1 MNIAMASLSVQLV
14 LYAVAWLLLGHT
26 FRLRRSVAIL
36 WSSAW
41 FAGACCTLLVFVSAT
56 YTTVNLDLVV
66 NTLVLCCFLLIQQGL
81 DLFTGRQSPRW
92 MYAGLLGC
100 VALIEALRQAG
111 PTWIVWQVAL
121 FTLIACWPLAA
132 TLVRM
137 AVWLRTERKSSIG
150 LVILVV
156 SPLIV
161 TMALFL
167 VRLLLVVRGVTP
179 GTVQFSQGSDFD
191 VLATILFLLMLGAF
205 NFSLATII
213 LGGTI
218 ERLRTMS
225 ETDQLTGL
233 FNRRV
238 MMRRLH
244 EEHAR
249 FLRSGHRYGV
259 ISLDLDHFK
268 RVNDEFGHGVGDQV
282 LRAVSDILKSCQ
294 RNTDTLARMGGEE
307 FMLLVPLT
315 EEAGAEIQAQRI
327 CTAIGETD
335 LKTDAGSLRM
345 TMSIGVAIVLAA
357 DTSVKTVIDRS
368 DVALYRAKEAG
379 RNRVELASDA
389 SIH

>member
-1 MNIAMASLSVQLV
+1 MNIAMASLSAQLT

-36 WSSAW
+36 WSAAW

-56 YTTVNLDLVV
+56 YTTINLDLLV

-81 DLFTGRQSPRW
+81 DLFTGHPSPRW
-92 MYAGLLGC
+92 TYVGLLGG
-100 VALIEALRQAG
+100 VALIEALRQVG

-121 FTLIACWPLAA
+121 FTLIACWPLMA

-137 AVWLRTERKSSIG
+137 ASWLRKERKSSIAM
-150 LVILVV
+150 VILVV
-156 SPLIV
+156 SPLVV

-167 VRLLLVVRGVTP
+167 VRLLLVASGVTP
-179 GTVQFSQGSDFD
+179 DTVQFSQGSDFD

-205 NFSLATII
+205 NFSLGTIV

-218 ERLRTMS
+218 ERLRTIS

-238 MMRRLH
+238 MMRRLL

-249 FLRSGHRYGV
+249 FLRSGHRYAI

-268 RVNDEFGHGVGDQV
+268 NINDQYGHGVGDQV
-282 LRAVSDILKSCQ
+282 LRGICAVLKTCQ

-307 FMLLVPLT
+307 FMLLAPLT
-315 EEAGAEIQAQRI
+315 EEAGADIQAQRI
-327 CTAIGETD
+327 CKAVAESD
-335 LKTDAGSLRM
+335 LKTDAGNLRM
-345 TMSIGVAIVLAA
+345 TISIGAAIVLPT
-357 DTSVKTVIDRS
+357 DTSVKAVINRS
-368 DVALYRAKEAG
+368 DAALYRAKEAG
-379 RNRVELASDA
+379 RNRVELAPGA
-389 SIH
+389 P